1 MTAMEPEDEK
11 DPKRARVVLSKGH
24 VVVRPGYSRLTGA
37 ATKVTDRGENLGNSS
52 RVKRVR
58 KME

>member
-1 MTAMEPEDEK
+1 MELEDEK
-11 DPKRARVVLSKGH
+11 DRKRARVVLSKGH

-37 ATKVTDRGENLGNSS
+37 ATKATDRGENLGNSS
-52 RVKRVR
+52 QVKRVS